1 MGKYYTMEKVVLRFN
16 SRAILKGQLSD
27 FSPESNRLS
36 FKETSAKDKISID
49 IQELKAIF
57 FVKSFKGKIN
67 YREHKTYTARSTRN
81 KKVFVKFKDGES
93 LTGYLEGPI
102 PWEKGFFLSGK
113 KTKLKG
119 FFVLPTDKGSNN
131 SKIFIINSSV
141 RDVTLVP
148 F

>member
-1 MGKYYTMEKVVLRFN
+1 MEKVVLRFN
-16 SRAILKGQLSD
+16 RGDILRGQLLG
-27 FSPESNRLS
+27 FSPESDRLL
-36 FKETSAKDKISID
+36 FKETPEKDKISID
-49 IQELKAIF
+49 THELKAIL
-57 FVKSFKGKIN
+57 FVKSFKGNIN
-67 YREHKTYTARSTRN
+67 YREHKAYTATSTHN

-113 KTKLKG
+113 EVKLKG
-119 FFVLPTDKGSNN
+119 FFVLPADKGSNN

-141 RDVTLVP
+141 REVTVVP